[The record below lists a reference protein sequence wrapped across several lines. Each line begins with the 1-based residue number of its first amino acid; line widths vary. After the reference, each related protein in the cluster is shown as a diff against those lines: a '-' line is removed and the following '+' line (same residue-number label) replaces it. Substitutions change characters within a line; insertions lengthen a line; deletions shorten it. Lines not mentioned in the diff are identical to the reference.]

1 MNTQCGS
8 MEVYEDH
15 DHEDHDK
22 DDYDDDDSGDDDKP
36 LQAGQWGWRLGLA
49 SATPLIPFLDTPADY
64 IHVMINDDFNHDQ
77 DVLCALTRLQF
88 LSI

>member
-1 MNTQCGS
+1 MVLTRVMMLTFDMVLNC
-8 MEVYEDH
+8 
-15 DHEDHDK
+15 
-22 DDYDDDDSGDDDKP
+22 DDDDDKP

-49 SATPLIPFLDTPADY
+49 SATPLIPFLDTPADF

-77 DVLCALTRLQF
+77 DVLCALTHLQF